1 MKKEKFDDLEIEI
14 ISALVNDEI
23 EKIEET
29 QERRTTLKQYE
40 FDLRNL
46 KHKVDLMM
54 INRANKRG

>member
-1 MKKEKFDDLEIEI
+1 MKKGKFDDLELEI
-14 ISALVNDEI
+14 ISSLVNSEI
-23 EKIEET
+23 EKIEENW
-29 QERRTTLKQYE
+29 ERRTTLNQYE